1 MWVLETGFCMHI
13 IFLPMCRPET
23 GCKTSVGFQSPN
35 SEKDWGYQ
43 WSDYPNAEMY
53 ANREVSLPIYV
64 GLRDEEVRYV
74 IEVINGY

>member
-43 WSDYPNAEMY
+43 WSS
-53 ANREVSLPIYV
+53 RVTV
-64 GLRDEEVRYV
+64 GLTYILVKHR
-74 IEVINGY
+74 ILCLSHS